1 MEANKNIKNIKKP
14 KLRVRKTRKERE
26 EILRD
31 RMGLKF
37 LNQKELKLLKEAFKK
52 LDLNKSG
59 AIDKEE
65 FFLALSSY
73 GCAFDAGK
81 VMNFFNDAD
90 KNGTKRIDFDEFLD
104 SISSEM
110 KLSEEA
116 LRQVFA
122 LFIGDEQNDCLTINH
137 LKKLNSIYN
146 EDELKEL
153 IDATDSTHTG
163 KVSFEDFYKM
173 ITTKV

>member
-1 MEANKNIKNIKKP
+1 MEVSKKLTES

-26 EILRD
+26 EILKD

-37 LNQKELKLLKEAFKK
+37 LNSNELKLLKDSFQK
-52 LDLNKSG
+52 LDSDKSG
-59 AIDKEE
+59 EIDKEE
-65 FFLALSSY
+65 LERAISSY
-73 GCAFDAGK
+73 GCEFDPGK
-81 VMNFFNDAD
+81 VLNFFNDTD

-104 SISSEM
+104 SICSEM

-116 LRQVFA
+116 LRQVFS
-122 LFIGDEQNDCLTINH
+122 LFLGDDEGDVLTLEH
-137 LKKLNSIYN
+137 LKKLNSVYS
-146 EDELKEL
+146 DEQLQEL
-153 IDATDSTHTG
+153 IDGTDSKHSG

>member
-1 MEANKNIKNIKKP
+1 MDSKKNSQNN

-37 LNQKELKLLKEAFKK
+37 LNSKELKLLKDAFSK
-52 LDLNKSG
+52 LDSDKSG

-65 FFLALSSY
+65 LEQALNSY
-73 GCAFDAGK
+73 GCAFDSGK
-81 VMNFFNDAD
+81 VMNFFNDTD
-90 KNGTKRIDFDEFLD
+90 KKGTKRIDFDEFLD

-110 KLSEEA
+110 KLSEDT
-116 LRQVFA
+116 LRQVFS
-122 LFIGDEQNDCLTINH
+122 LFIGNEKDDCLTIDH
-137 LKKLNSIYN
+137 LKKLNSDYN
-146 EDELKEL
+146 DEELKEL
-153 IDATDSTHTG
+153 IDATDSTHSG

-173 ITTKV
+173 INTKV

>member
-1 MEANKNIKNIKKP
+1 MEIKKGFGKP

-26 EILRD
+26 DILKQ

-37 LNQKELKLLKEAFKK
+37 FNQKELKLLKDAFKK

-65 FFLALSSY
+65 FFQALSSY
-73 GCAFDAGK
+73 GCAFDSGK
-81 VMNFFNDAD
+81 VMKFFKDAD
-90 KNGTKRIDFDEFLD
+90 KNGTKRIDFDEFLN

-116 LRQVFA
+116 LRQVFS

-137 LKKLNSIYN
+137 LKKFNSIYN
-146 EDELKEL
+146 VDELKEL